1 MLIITQLK
9 KNNEKEFLGGS
20 VGYCIVTAVAGVAA
34 VAQVQSLALELQE
47 KQKTKNHQDPC
58 HHQIHKT
65 KAKQN
70 KKETQNANE

>member
-34 VAQVQSLALELQE
+34 VAWVDPWSYNFCVPKKTPK
-47 KQKTKNHQDPC
+47 KQK
-58 HHQIHKT
+58 
-65 KAKQN
+65 
-70 KKETQNANE
+70 